1 MVGGG
6 SRNRDHR
13 DFDSGPAAPPLEPVP
28 KSQEHFNKNY
38 FISDLWC
45 ESSTNIQRILTLDF
59 LILGL
64 ALPPPPFPRTA
75 VKILQKTDFS
85 LVKSMLALGSPI
97 CLFVCLSPCRKWP
110 HTQENG
116 CYCPPVITNKTEIKI
131 QILISWVNT
140 WAARPPPP
148 TRCQSR
154 AGGCPWKTVR
164 GGCPWKQLPG
174 GCPWKTITT
183 YSVFLFR
190 RGGLCCFLDALASL
204 KTMLDIQ

>member
-13 DFDSGPAAPPLEPVP
+13 DFVSGPAAPPLDPEP
-28 KSQEHFNKNY
+28 KSQEHFN
-38 FISDLWC
+38 ISDLWC
-45 ESSTNIQRILTLDF
+45 ESSTSIQRTLTLDF

-116 CYCPPVITNKTEIKI
+116 CYCPPVITNKREIKI

-154 AGGCPWKTVR
+154 AGGCPWKTIR
-164 GGCPWKQLPG
+164 G

-204 KTMLDIQ
+204 KTMLDIKLLMFSGFQD